1 MDSWFHIRGLLKDRA
16 AYNHVSSIW
25 ANLRS
30 RKWELDISKRQYH
43 YFSLHT
49 FTYCHLDGTP
59 FHNISGV
66 LYGEN
71 ITDIPLKCTQ
81 VLSQPKSNFLSSEDL
96 IESING
102 PPVPIFKD
110 FQFPDICSE
119 VCSEPTYRLYP

>member
-96 IESING
+96 MESING
-102 PPVPIFKD
+102 AEMCNLDEDD
-110 FQFPDICSE
+110 FIYHKKHKQKLMLF
-119 VCSEPTYRLYP
+119 LNF